1 MEKFYF
7 LTHDITDPYFNLASE
22 EYLLTQKSQSFIYL
36 WRNSPSVIVGR
47 YQNAFEEVNI
57 NYTENNGV
65 KTVRRLTG
73 GGAVYHD
80 LNNINYTVIT
90 KNDPNGNDCKKFSQ
104 PVIDYLKTLNINA
117 EFSGRNDILI
127 DGKKISG
134 TARVVKGD
142 RILHH
147 GTLLFKT
154 DVNALSSALNPNKLK
169 MESKGIKSVKSRVTN
184 VSEHLKNLDFDD
196 FFDGLKKHFKRQ
208 TEIYEFDSEDLTKI
222 NKLKEEK
229 YSLREWNFG
238 KSPKGK
244 NRFDGRFDFG
254 TLSILFDT
262 INGNFSNVEIF
273 GDFFVK
279 TDLTELKNRLE
290 GKPFSIKSVKKA
302 FKDLDKFIVG
312 GVGDDVANKMFE

>member
-22 EYLLTQKSQSFIYL
+22 EYLLTQKSESFIYL
-36 WRNSPSVIVGR
+36 WRNEPSVIVGR

-57 NYTENNGV
+57 NYTENNGI

-90 KNDPNGNDCKKFSQ
+90 KNDPNGTDCKSFSQ
-104 PVIDYLKTLNINA
+104 PVIDYLKTLGITA
-117 EFSGRNDILI
+117 EFSGRNDVLI

-134 TARVVKGD
+134 TARTIKGD

-154 DVNALSSALNPNKLK
+154 DVNALTNSLNPNKLK
-169 MESKGIKSVKSRVTN
+169 MQSKGIKSVKSRVTN
-184 VSEHLKNLDFDD
+184 VSEYLLDANFNT
-196 FFDGLKKHFKRQ
+196 FFDGLKKFFLLN
-208 TEIYEFDSEDLTKI
+208 TEKYEFDSEDLTKI
-222 NKLKEEK
+222 NELREEK
-229 YSLREWNFG
+229 YSKREWNFG
-238 KSPKGK
+238 KSPIGK

-254 TLSILFDT
+254 TISITFDT
-262 INGNFSNVEIF
+262 VNGNFDNVEIF

-279 TDLTELKNRLE
+279 TDLTQLKNRLN
-290 GKPFSIKSVKKA
+290 GQPFSKLNVKFA
-302 FKDLDKFIVG
+302 LKDLDQFIVG
-312 GVGDDVANKMFE
+312 GDGDVLAEKMFE